1 MSSLT
6 VNYEFESLAELA
18 DALDTRADQIETMS
32 EGMKLQRDQRSFK
45 AQAHGLRYAAR
56 VVRNTTLMPKAQ
68 V

>member
-1 MSSLT
+1 
-6 VNYEFESLAELA
+6 
-18 DALDTRADQIETMS
+18 
-32 EGMKLQRDQRSFK
+32 MKLQRDQRSFK